1 MADRSARLAFILN
14 LTDKVSAPLGK
25 VKTTFSD
32 LAEQSQQNIIQMG
45 AGLAG
50 MVGAGKAITESLE
63 PALEVNRALGDM
75 RALGTAED
83 ALASLNRK
91 ALEFSITY
99 ATSAAEFVGSSR
111 VIDGAIK
118 GLVGGQLAAITSS
131 SNLLAKVTKADAE
144 TTGAYLGTMY
154 NLFKT
159 EADKMGKVE
168 WVEQLTG
175 QTALAVKLFRTD
187 GAQLKDAFKEVGAI
201 ATQAGVG
208 VAEQMAVI
216 GTLSSTM
223 EGGDAGGRYKAF
235 FENIGAAA
243 EKTGL
248 SFTDAA
254 GNTLPMIQILDKLQ
268 GKYGDLTSAAAGTK
282 LVEAFGGEG
291 AQVIGALAKDTDRL
305 RNGISELGKVRGLE
319 NAEKMAKAMVD
330 PWQQFGKAVDAL
342 RISFGQSLIPTLT
355 PLMERLV
362 GIASTLTRWM
372 QLFPNITRIIG
383 ITTLIILGF
392 VAAMSLLTLVVG
404 VSKMVWLGMLTV
416 WKLLNWQGFKSIA
429 MFLFHT
435 VLVAAFA
442 AGLVILYTWM
452 GLVRVGMLLWQG
464 AIWLVNAAMLANPV
478 LLIVAGIVLLV
489 AAVVAA
495 VVYWDEL
502 CAALMNTTAFQ
513 WISDQLSTLSN
524 WFGSMGGWSG
534 IAKTAWDSILATV
547 KGAINGLIE
556 MANKIP
562 GVNIETTFGDL
573 PEPPKVPDLPGQV
586 GAPVPGPQLP
596 AVVTT
601 PPAGTVPGPKVASAA
616 PVSANQTPKPL
627 ALVPAAVTR
636 SAPAQVPAPAVQVQ
650 PAPPISLPQPD
661 VLPFKPLQMPVP
673 QILQGEPT
681 KLPQPNVLPFKPLQ
695 VPAPQIKQAQPIML
709 PPASADLAFSMPSKA
724 ALPARVE
731 KVIEMPAKSDKGIE
745 ARKAINANT
754 SISPTKPQAVP
765 KGGLMQSFQNQ
776 SNAMN
781 PNQRAGTHVE
791 TLNINTAKPMT
802 PLELENMMAM
812 AVGG

>member
-1 MADRSARLAFILN
+1 MADRSARLAFILK

-25 VKTTFSD
+25 VKTSFSD
-32 LAEQSQQNIIQMG
+32 LAAKSQQNIIQMG

-75 RALGTAED
+75 RALGTTED
-83 ALASLNRK
+83 ALASLNRT

-99 ATSAAEFVGSSR
+99 AASAAEFVASSR

-118 GLVGGQLAAITSS
+118 GLVGGQLATITSA
-131 SNLLAKVTKADAE
+131 SNLLAKVTKSDAE

-154 NLFKT
+154 NLFKSQ
-159 EADKMGKVE
+159 ADKMGRVE
-168 WVEQLTG
+168 WAQQLTG

-201 ATQAGVG
+201 ATQAGVSF
-208 VAEQMAVI
+208 AEQMAVV

-235 FENIGAAA
+235 FENLSAAA

-254 GNTLPMIQILDKLQ
+254 GNALPMLQIMDKVQ

-282 LVEAFGGEG
+282 LMEVFGGEG

-305 RNGISELGKVRGLE
+305 RNGIAELGKVRGLE

-330 PWQQFGKAVDAL
+330 PWQQFGKAVEAL
-342 RISFGQSLIPTLT
+342 RIAFGQSLIPTLT

-362 GIASTLTRWM
+362 GIAKTLTRWT
-372 QLFPNITRIIG
+372 QLFPNITRLIG
-383 ITTLIILGF
+383 ITTLVVFGF
-392 VAAMSLLTLVVG
+392 IAAMSLLTLVVG

-416 WKLLNWQGFKSIA
+416 WKLLTWQGFKSIA

-435 VLVAAFA
+435 VMVAAFVV
-442 AGLVILYTWM
+442 GLIGLYTWM
-452 GLVRVGMLLWQG
+452 AIVRVGMLLWQG

-478 LLIVAGIVLLV
+478 LLIVAGIVLLA

-502 CAALMNTTAFQ
+502 CAALMNTTVFQ
-513 WISDQLSTLSN
+513 WISDQMAKLSS
-524 WFGSMGGWSG
+524 WFDSMGGWSG
-534 IAKTAWDSILATV
+534 VAKTAWDSILSTV

-562 GVNIETTFGDL
+562 GINIETTFGDL
-573 PEPPKVPDLPGQV
+573 PEPPKVPDLPGQ

-596 AVVTT
+596 A
-601 PPAGTVPGPKVASAA
+601 AVA
-616 PVSANQTPKPL
+616 Q
-627 ALVPAAVTR
+627 
-636 SAPAQVPAPAVQVQ
+636 SAPAQGAAARVQLKPAT
-650 PAPPISLPQPD
+650 PIS
-661 VLPFKPLQMPVP
+661 
-673 QILQGEPT
+673 
-681 KLPQPNVLPFKPLQ
+681 LPQPNVLPFKPLQ
-695 VPAPQIKQAQPIML
+695 LPAPQISQADPIML
-709 PPASADLAFSMPSKA
+709 PPASADRAFSMPAKT
-724 ALPARVE
+724 ALPERVE
-731 KVIEMPAKSDKGIE
+731 KVIELPAKSDKGIE

-781 PNQRAGTHVE
+781 PNQRPGTHVE
-791 TLNINTAKPMT
+791 TLNINTSKPMT

>member
-1 MADRSARLAFILN
+1 MADRSARLAFILK

-25 VKTTFSD
+25 VKTSFSD
-32 LAEQSQQNIIQMG
+32 LAAKSQQNIIQMG

-75 RALGTAED
+75 RALGTTED
-83 ALASLNRK
+83 ALASLNRT

-99 ATSAAEFVGSSR
+99 AASAAEFVASSR

-118 GLVGGQLAAITSS
+118 GLVGGQLSTITSA
-131 SNLLAKVTKADAE
+131 SNLLAKVTKSDAE

-154 NLFKT
+154 NLFKSQ
-159 EADKMGKVE
+159 ADKMGRVE
-168 WVEQLTG
+168 WAQQLTG

-201 ATQAGVG
+201 ATQAGVSF
-208 VAEQMAVI
+208 AEQMAVV

-235 FENIGAAA
+235 FENLSAAA

-254 GNTLPMIQILDKLQ
+254 GNALPMLQIMDKLQ

-282 LVEAFGGEG
+282 LMEVFGGEG

-305 RNGISELGKVRGLE
+305 RNGIAELGKVRGLE

-330 PWQQFGKAVDAL
+330 PWQQFGKAVEAL
-342 RISFGQSLIPTLT
+342 RIAFGQSLIPTLT

-362 GIASTLTRWM
+362 GIAKTLTRWT
-372 QLFPNITRIIG
+372 QLFPNITRLIG
-383 ITTLIILGF
+383 ITTLVVFGF
-392 VAAMSLLTLVVG
+392 IAAMSLLTLVVG

-416 WKLLNWQGFKSIA
+416 WKLLTWQGFKSIA

-435 VLVAAFA
+435 VMVAAFVV
-442 AGLVILYTWM
+442 GLIGLYTWM
-452 GLVRVGMLLWQG
+452 AIVRVGMLLWQG

-478 LLIVAGIVLLV
+478 LLIVAGIVLLA

-513 WISDQLSTLSN
+513 WISDQMAKLSS
-524 WFGSMGGWSG
+524 WFDSMGGWSG
-534 IAKTAWDSILATV
+534 IAKTAWDSILSTV
-547 KGAINGLIE
+547 KSAINGLIE

-562 GVNIETTFGDL
+562 GINIETTFDDL
-573 PEPPKVPDLPGQV
+573 PEPPKIPDLPGQ

-596 AVVTT
+596 A
-601 PPAGTVPGPKVASAA
+601 AVA
-616 PVSANQTPKPL
+616 
-627 ALVPAAVTR
+627 R
-636 SAPAQVPAPAVQVQ
+636 SAPTQGAAARVQVK
-650 PAPPISLPQPD
+650 PATPIS
-661 VLPFKPLQMPVP
+661 
-673 QILQGEPT
+673 
-681 KLPQPNVLPFKPLQ
+681 LPQPNVLPFKPLQ
-695 VPAPQIKQAQPIML
+695 LPAPQISQADPIML
-709 PPASADLAFSMPSKA
+709 PTTSADLAFSMPAKT
-724 ALPARVE
+724 ALPERVE
-731 KVIEMPAKSDKGIE
+731 KVIELPAKSDKGIE

-781 PNQRAGTHVE
+781 PNQRPGTHVE
-791 TLNINTAKPMT
+791 TLNINTSKPMT

>member
-1 MADRSARLAFILN
+1 MADRSARLAFILK

-25 VKTTFSD
+25 VKTSFSD
-32 LAEQSQQNIIQMG
+32 LAAKSQQNIIQMG

-75 RALGTAED
+75 RALGTTED
-83 ALASLNRK
+83 ALASLNRT

-99 ATSAAEFVGSSR
+99 AASAAEFVASSR

-118 GLVGGQLAAITSS
+118 GLVGGQLATITGA
-131 SNLLAKVTKADAE
+131 SNLLAKVTKSDAE

-154 NLFKT
+154 NLFKSQ
-159 EADKMGKVE
+159 ADKMGRVE
-168 WVEQLTG
+168 WAQQLTG

-201 ATQAGVG
+201 ATQAGVSF
-208 VAEQMAVI
+208 AEQMAVV

-235 FENIGAAA
+235 FENLSAAA

-248 SFTDAA
+248 SFTDAS
-254 GNTLPMIQILDKLQ
+254 GNALPMLQIMDKLQ

-282 LVEAFGGEG
+282 LMEVFGGEG

-305 RNGISELGKVRGLE
+305 RNGIAELGKVRGLE

-330 PWQQFGKAVDAL
+330 PWEQFGKAVEAL
-342 RISFGQSLIPTLT
+342 RIAFGQSLIPTLT

-362 GIASTLTRWM
+362 GIAKTLTRWT
-372 QLFPNITRIIG
+372 QLFPNITRLIG
-383 ITTLIILGF
+383 ITTLVVFGF
-392 VAAMSLLTLVVG
+392 IAAMSFLTLVVG

-416 WKLLNWQGFKSIA
+416 WKLLTWQGFKSIA

-435 VLVAAFA
+435 VMVAAFVV
-442 AGLVILYTWM
+442 GLIGLYTWM
-452 GLVRVGMLLWQG
+452 AIVRVGMLLWQG

-478 LLIVAGIVLLV
+478 LLIVAGIVLLA

-513 WISDQLSTLSN
+513 WISDQMAKLSS
-524 WFGSMGGWSG
+524 WFDSMGGWSG
-534 IAKTAWDSILATV
+534 IAKTAWDSILSTV

-562 GVNIETTFGDL
+562 GINIETTFGDL

-586 GAPVPGPQLP
+586 SAPVPGPQLP
-596 AVVTT
+596 A
-601 PPAGTVPGPKVASAA
+601 AVA
-616 PVSANQTPKPL
+616 
-627 ALVPAAVTR
+627 R
-636 SAPAQVPAPAVQVQ
+636 SAPAQGAAARVQVK
-650 PAPPISLPQPD
+650 PAPPI
-661 VLPFKPLQMPVP
+661 
-673 QILQGEPT
+673 G
-681 KLPQPNVLPFKPLQ
+681 LPQPNVLPFKPLQ
-695 VPAPQIKQAQPIML
+695 LPAPQISQADPIML
-709 PPASADLAFSMPSKA
+709 PTASADLAFSMPAKT
-724 ALPARVE
+724 ALPERVE
-731 KVIEMPAKSDKGIE
+731 KVIELPAKSDRGIE

-781 PNQRAGTHVE
+781 PNQRPGTHVE
-791 TLNINTAKPMT
+791 TLNINTSKPMT

>member
-14 LTDKVSAPLGK
+14 LTDKISAPLGK
-25 VKTTFSD
+25 VKTSFSD
-32 LAEQSQQNIIQMG
+32 LAAQSQQNIIQMG

-50 MVGAGKAITESLE
+50 MVGAGTAITESLE

-83 ALASLNRK
+83 ALASLNSK

-99 ATSAAEFVGSSR
+99 AASAAEFVASSR

-168 WVEQLTG
+168 WIEQLTG

-201 ATQAGVG
+201 ATQAGVS

-216 GTLSSTM
+216 GSLSSTM
-223 EGGDAGGRYKAF
+223 EGGDAGGRYTAF
-235 FENIGAAA
+235 FENMGASA
-243 EKTGL
+243 EKTGIKL
-248 SFTDAA
+248 TDASGKA
-254 GNTLPMIQILDKLQ
+254 LPMIEILDKLTA
-268 GKYGDLTSAAAGTK
+268 KYGDLTSASAGTK
-282 LVEAFGGEG
+282 LMEAFGGEG

-330 PWQQFGKAVDAL
+330 PWQQFGKAVEAL
-342 RISFGQSLIPTLT
+342 RIAFGQSLIPTLT
-355 PLMERLV
+355 PLMDRLV
-362 GIASTLTRWM
+362 GIAQTLTRWT
-372 QLFPNITRIIG
+372 QLFPNITRVIG
-383 ITTLIILGF
+383 ITSLVVFGF
-392 VAAMSLLTLVVG
+392 IAAMSLLTLVVG

-442 AGLVILYTWM
+442 AGLVVLYTWM

-478 LLIVAGIVLLV
+478 LLIVAGIVLLA

-513 WISDQLSTLSN
+513 WISDQLASLSN

-534 IAKTAWDSILATV
+534 MAKTAWDSILATV
-547 KGAINGLIE
+547 KGAINGLIQ

-562 GVNIETTFGDL
+562 GVNIETTFADL
-573 PEPPKVPDLPGQV
+573 PEPPKVPEVPG
-586 GAPVPGPQLP
+586 PVVTPGPQLP
-596 AVVTT
+596 AAVAT
-601 PPAGTVPGPKVASAA
+601 PPAGPASGPKMASAA
-616 PVSANQTPKPL
+616 PVPASQTPKPL

-636 SAPAQVPAPAVQVQ
+636 AAPAQIPAPKVQVL
-650 PAPPISLPQPD
+650 PAPPISVPQPN

-673 QILQGEPT
+673 QIQQGEP
-681 KLPQPNVLPFKPLQ
+681 
-695 VPAPQIKQAQPIML
+695 IKL
-709 PPASADLAFSMPSKA
+709 PPAPAGLALPTPA
-724 ALPARVE
+724 ATALPARVE
-731 KVIEMPAKSDKGIE
+731 KVIQLPAQAEKGIE
-745 ARKAINANT
+745 ARKAVSANT
-754 SISPTKPQAVP
+754 SISPTKPSAVP
-765 KGGLMQSFQNQ
+765 KGGLMQTFQNQ
-776 SNAMN
+776 NNALN
-781 PNQRAGTHVE
+781 PHERQGIRVE
-791 TLNINTAKPMT
+791 KVEIHTSKPMT
-802 PLELENMMAM
+802 PLEMENMMAM

>member
-25 VKTTFSD
+25 VKTSFSD
-32 LAEQSQQNIIQMG
+32 LAAQSQQNIIQMG

-50 MVGAGKAITESLE
+50 LVGAGVAITESLE

-83 ALASLNRK
+83 ALSSLNRS
-91 ALEFSITY
+91 ALEFSIDY
-99 ATSAAEFVGSSR
+99 AASAAEFVSSSR

-201 ATQAGVG
+201 ATQAGVS

-235 FENIGAAA
+235 FENMGAAA

-248 SFTDAA
+248 TFTDAA
-254 GNTLPMIQILDKLQ
+254 GNALPMIQILDQLTA
-268 GKYGDLTSAAAGTK
+268 KYGDLTTAAAGTK
-282 LVEAFGGEG
+282 LTEVFGGEG

-330 PWQQFGKAVDAL
+330 PWQQFGKAVEAL
-342 RISFGQSLIPTLT
+342 RIAFGQSLIPTLT

-362 GIASTLTRWM
+362 GIARTLTRWT

-383 ITTLIILGF
+383 ITTLIVFGF
-392 VAAMSLLTLVVG
+392 IAAMSLLTLVVG
-404 VSKMVWLGMLTV
+404 GSKMVWLGMLTV

-442 AGLVILYTWM
+442 AGLVVLYTWM

-478 LLIVAGIVLLV
+478 LLIVAGIVLLA

-502 CAALMNTTAFQ
+502 CAALMNTAAFQ
-513 WISDQLSTLSN
+513 WISEQLTSLSD
-524 WFGSMGGWSG
+524 WFSSMGGWSG
-534 IAKTAWDSILATV
+534 MAKAAWDGIINIF
-547 KGAINGLIE
+547 KQAINGLIE
-556 MANKIP
+556 MLNKIP
-562 GVNIETTFGDL
+562 GVQIDAAFGDMPVAPEL
-573 PEPPKVPDLPGQV
+573 PSITAPLVEAPLLPQLVSAAQPPIQAPPLVMAAAPKAS
-586 GAPVPGPQLP
+586 APVTPMLNAMAPQ
-596 AVVTT
+596 
-601 PPAGTVPGPKVASAA
+601 
-616 PVSANQTPKPL
+616 
-627 ALVPAAVTR
+627 
-636 SAPAQVPAPAVQVQ
+636 AQ
-650 PAPPISLPQPD
+650 
-661 VLPFKPLQMPVP
+661 M
-673 QILQGEPT
+673 
-681 KLPQPNVLPFKPLQ
+681 PQPNVLPFKPLQ
-695 VPAPQIKQAQPIML
+695 MPAPQINHAAPIIL
-709 PPASADLAFSMPSKA
+709 PPASADLAFSKQPKNV
-724 ALPARVE
+724 LPERVE
-731 KVIEMPAKSDKGIE
+731 KVIELPAKTDKGIE

-754 SISPTKPQAVP
+754 SISPTKPEAVP

-781 PNQRAGTHVE
+781 PNQRPGTHVE
-791 TLNINTAKPMT
+791 TLNINTSKSMT
-802 PLELENMMAM
+802 PLELENMVAM
-812 AVGG
+812 SVGG

>member
-25 VKTTFSD
+25 VKTSFSD
-32 LAEQSQQNIIQMG
+32 LAAQSQQNIIQMG

-50 MVGAGKAITESLE
+50 MVGAGTAITESLE

-83 ALASLNRK
+83 ALASLNSK

-99 ATSAAEFVGSSR
+99 AASAAEFVASSR

-201 ATQAGVG
+201 ATQAGVS

-216 GTLSSTM
+216 GSLSSTM

-235 FENIGAAA
+235 FENMGAAA

-248 SFTDAA
+248 KFTDSTGKA
-254 GNTLPMIQILDKLQ
+254 LPMIEILDKLTAR
-268 GKYGDLTSAAAGTK
+268 YGDLTSASAGTK
-282 LVEAFGGEG
+282 LMEAFGGEG

-305 RNGISELGKVRGLE
+305 RSGISELGKVRGLE

-330 PWQQFGKAVDAL
+330 PWQQFGKAVEAL
-342 RISFGQSLIPTLT
+342 RIAFGQSLIPTLT
-355 PLMERLV
+355 PLMDRLV
-362 GIASTLTRWM
+362 GIAQTLTRWT

-383 ITTLIILGF
+383 ITTLVVFGF
-392 VAAMSLLTLVVG
+392 IAAMSMLTLVVG

-442 AGLVILYTWM
+442 AGLVVLYTWM
-452 GLVRVGMLLWQG
+452 GLVRAGMLLWQG
-464 AIWLVNAAMLANPV
+464 AIWLVNAAMWANPV
-478 LLIVAGIVLLV
+478 LLIVAGIVLLA

-513 WISDQLSTLSN
+513 WISDQLAGLSN

-547 KGAINGLIE
+547 KGAINGLIQ

-562 GVNIETTFGDL
+562 GVNIETTFADL
-573 PEPPKVPDLPGQV
+573 PEPPKVPEVPG
-586 GAPVPGPQLP
+586 PVVTPGPQLP
-596 AVVTT
+596 AAVAT
-601 PPAGTVPGPKVASAA
+601 PPAGTSPGPKMASPT
-616 PVSANQTPKPL
+616 PVPASQPPKPL

-636 SAPAQVPAPAVQVQ
+636 AAPAQIPAPKVQVL
-650 PAPPISLPQPD
+650 PAPPIS
-661 VLPFKPLQMPVP
+661 V
-673 QILQGEPT
+673 
-681 KLPQPNVLPFKPLQ
+681 PQPNVLPFKPLQ
-695 VPAPQIKQAQPIML
+695 MPLPQIQQGEPIKL
-709 PPASADLAFSMPSKA
+709 PPAPAGLALPTPA
-724 ALPARVE
+724 TTALPARVE
-731 KVIEMPAKSDKGIE
+731 KVIQLPAQAEKGIE
-745 ARKAINANT
+745 ARKAVSGNT
-754 SISPTKPQAVP
+754 SISPTKPTAVP
-765 KGGLMQSFQNQ
+765 KGGLMQTFQNQ
-776 SNAMN
+776 NNALN
-781 PNQRAGTHVE
+781 PHERQGIRVE
-791 TLNINTAKPMT
+791 KVEIHTSKPMT
-802 PLELENMMAM
+802 PLEMENMMAM
-812 AVGG
+812 AMGG

>member
-1 MADRSARLAFILN
+1 MADRSARLAFILK

-25 VKTTFSD
+25 VKTSFSD
-32 LAEQSQQNIIQMG
+32 LAAKSQQNIIQMG

-75 RALGTAED
+75 RALGTTED
-83 ALASLNRK
+83 ALASLNRT

-99 ATSAAEFVGSSR
+99 ATSAAEFVASSR

-118 GLVGGQLAAITSS
+118 GLVGGQLATIASA
-131 SNLLAKVTKADAE
+131 SNLLAKVTKSDAE

-154 NLFKT
+154 NLFKSQ
-159 EADKMGKVE
+159 ADKMGRVE
-168 WVEQLTG
+168 WAQQLTG

-201 ATQAGVG
+201 ATQAGVSF
-208 VAEQMAVI
+208 AEQMAVV

-235 FENIGAAA
+235 FENLSAAA

-248 SFTDAA
+248 SFTDAS
-254 GNTLPMIQILDKLQ
+254 GNALPMLQIMDKLQ

-282 LVEAFGGEG
+282 LMEVFGGEG

-305 RNGISELGKVRGLE
+305 RNGIAELGKVRGLE

-330 PWQQFGKAVDAL
+330 PWQQFGKAVEAL
-342 RISFGQSLIPTLT
+342 RIAFGQSLIPTLT

-362 GIASTLTRWM
+362 GIAKTLTRWT
-372 QLFPNITRIIG
+372 QLFPNITRLIG
-383 ITTLIILGF
+383 ITTLVVFGF
-392 VAAMSLLTLVVG
+392 IAAMSLLTLVVG

-416 WKLLNWQGFKSIA
+416 WKLLTWQGFKSIA

-435 VLVAAFA
+435 VMVAAFVV
-442 AGLVILYTWM
+442 GLIGLYTWM
-452 GLVRVGMLLWQG
+452 AIVRVGMLLWQG

-478 LLIVAGIVLLV
+478 LLIVAGIVLLA

-513 WISDQLSTLSN
+513 WISDQMAKLSS
-524 WFGSMGGWSG
+524 WFDSMGGWSG
-534 IAKTAWDSILATV
+534 IAKTAWDSILSTV

-562 GVNIETTFGDL
+562 GINIETTFGDL
-573 PEPPKVPDLPGQV
+573 PEPPKVPDLPGQ

-596 AVVTT
+596 A
-601 PPAGTVPGPKVASAA
+601 AVA
-616 PVSANQTPKPL
+616 
-627 ALVPAAVTR
+627 R
-636 SAPAQVPAPAVQVQ
+636 SAPAQGAAARVQVK
-650 PAPPISLPQPD
+650 PATPIS
-661 VLPFKPLQMPVP
+661 
-673 QILQGEPT
+673 
-681 KLPQPNVLPFKPLQ
+681 LPQPNVLPFKPLQ
-695 VPAPQIKQAQPIML
+695 LPAPQISQADPIML
-709 PPASADLAFSMPSKA
+709 PPASADRAFSMPAKT
-724 ALPARVE
+724 ALPERVE
-731 KVIEMPAKSDKGIE
+731 KVIELPAKSDKGIE

-781 PNQRAGTHVE
+781 PNQRPGTHVE
-791 TLNINTAKPMT
+791 TLNINTSKPMT

>member
-1 MADRSARLAFILN
+1 M
-14 LTDKVSAPLGK
+14 
-25 VKTTFSD
+25 KTSFSD
-32 LAEQSQQNIIQMG
+32 LAAKSQQNIIQMG

-75 RALGTAED
+75 RALGTTED
-83 ALASLNRK
+83 ALASLNRT

-99 ATSAAEFVGSSR
+99 AASAAEFVASSR

-118 GLVGGQLAAITSS
+118 GLVGGQLATITSA
-131 SNLLAKVTKADAE
+131 SNLLAKVTKSDAE

-154 NLFKT
+154 NLFKSQ
-159 EADKMGKVE
+159 ADKMGRVE
-168 WVEQLTG
+168 WAQQLTG

-201 ATQAGVG
+201 ATQAGVSF
-208 VAEQMAVI
+208 AEQMAVV

-235 FENIGAAA
+235 FENLSAAA

-248 SFTDAA
+248 SFTDAV
-254 GNTLPMIQILDKLQ
+254 GNALPMLQIMDKLQ

-282 LVEAFGGEG
+282 LMEVFGGEG

-305 RNGISELGKVRGLE
+305 RNGIAELGKVRGLE

-330 PWQQFGKAVDAL
+330 PWQQFGKAVEAL
-342 RISFGQSLIPTLT
+342 RIAFGQSLIPTLT

-362 GIASTLTRWM
+362 GIAKTLTRWT
-372 QLFPNITRIIG
+372 QLFPNITRLIG
-383 ITTLIILGF
+383 ITTLVVFGF
-392 VAAMSLLTLVVG
+392 IAAMSLLTLVVG

-416 WKLLNWQGFKSIA
+416 WKLLTWQGFKSIA

-435 VLVAAFA
+435 VMVAAFVV
-442 AGLVILYTWM
+442 GLIGLYTWM
-452 GLVRVGMLLWQG
+452 AIVRVGMLLWQG

-478 LLIVAGIVLLV
+478 LLIVAGIVLLA

-513 WISDQLSTLSN
+513 WISDQMAKLSS
-524 WFGSMGGWSG
+524 WFDSMGGWSG
-534 IAKTAWDSILATV
+534 VAKTAWDSILSTV

-562 GVNIETTFGDL
+562 GINIETTFGDL

-586 GAPVPGPQLP
+586 GATVPGPQLP

-601 PPAGTVPGPKVASAA
+601 PLAGTVPGAVA
-616 PVSANQTPKPL
+616 
-627 ALVPAAVTR
+627 R
-636 SAPAQVPAPAVQVQ
+636 SAPAQGAAARVQVK
-650 PAPPISLPQPD
+650 PAPPIS
-661 VLPFKPLQMPVP
+661 
-673 QILQGEPT
+673 
-681 KLPQPNVLPFKPLQ
+681 LPQPNVLPFKPLQ
-695 VPAPQIKQAQPIML
+695 MPAPQISQADPIML
-709 PPASADLAFSMPSKA
+709 PSASADLAFSMPAKT
-724 ALPARVE
+724 ALPERVE
-731 KVIEMPAKSDKGIE
+731 KVIELPAKSDKGIE

-781 PNQRAGTHVE
+781 PNQRPGTHVE
-791 TLNINTAKPMT
+791 TLNINTSKPMT

>member
-1 MADRSARLAFILN
+1 MADRSARLAFILK

-25 VKTTFSD
+25 VKTSFSD
-32 LAEQSQQNIIQMG
+32 LAAKSQQNIIQMG

-75 RALGTAED
+75 RALGTTED
-83 ALASLNRK
+83 ALASLNRT

-99 ATSAAEFVGSSR
+99 AASAAEFVASSR

-118 GLVGGQLAAITSS
+118 GLVGGQLATITSA
-131 SNLLAKVTKADAE
+131 SNLLAKVTKSDAE

-154 NLFKT
+154 NLFKSQ
-159 EADKMGKVE
+159 ADKMGRVE
-168 WVEQLTG
+168 WAQQLTG
-175 QTALAVKLFRTD
+175 QTALAVQLFRTD

-201 ATQAGVG
+201 ATQAGVSF
-208 VAEQMAVI
+208 AEQMAVV

-235 FENIGAAA
+235 FENLSAAA

-254 GNTLPMIQILDKLQ
+254 GNALPMLQIMDKLQ

-282 LVEAFGGEG
+282 LMEVFGGEG

-305 RNGISELGKVRGLE
+305 RNGIAELGKVRGLE

-330 PWQQFGKAVDAL
+330 PWEQFGKAVEAL
-342 RISFGQSLIPTLT
+342 RIAFGQSLIPTLT

-362 GIASTLTRWM
+362 GIAKTLTRWT
-372 QLFPNITRIIG
+372 QLFPNITRLIG
-383 ITTLIILGF
+383 ITTLVVFGF
-392 VAAMSLLTLVVG
+392 IAAMSLLTLVVG

-416 WKLLNWQGFKSIA
+416 WKLLTWQGFKSIA

-435 VLVAAFA
+435 VMVAAFVV
-442 AGLVILYTWM
+442 GLIGLYTWM
-452 GLVRVGMLLWQG
+452 AIVRVGMLLWQG

-478 LLIVAGIVLLV
+478 LLIVAGIVLLA

-513 WISDQLSTLSN
+513 WISDQMAKLSS
-524 WFGSMGGWSG
+524 WFDSMDGWSG
-534 IAKTAWDSILATV
+534 IAKTAWDSILSTV

-562 GVNIETTFGDL
+562 GINIETTFGDL
-573 PEPPKVPDLPGQV
+573 PEPPKVPDLPGQ
-586 GAPVPGPQLP
+586 GAPVPGVPGPQLP
-596 AVVTT
+596 A
-601 PPAGTVPGPKVASAA
+601 AVA
-616 PVSANQTPKPL
+616 
-627 ALVPAAVTR
+627 R
-636 SAPAQVPAPAVQVQ
+636 SAPAQDAAARVQVK
-650 PAPPISLPQPD
+650 PATPIS
-661 VLPFKPLQMPVP
+661 
-673 QILQGEPT
+673 
-681 KLPQPNVLPFKPLQ
+681 LPQPNVLPFKPLQ
-695 VPAPQIKQAQPIML
+695 LPAPQISQADPIML
-709 PPASADLAFSMPSKA
+709 PPASADRAFSMPAKT
-724 ALPARVE
+724 ALPERVQ
-731 KVIEMPAKSDKGIE
+731 KVIELPAKSDKGIE

-781 PNQRAGTHVE
+781 PNQRPGTHVE
-791 TLNINTAKPMT
+791 TLNINTSKPMT

>member
-14 LTDKVSAPLGK
+14 LTDKISAPLGK
-25 VKTTFSD
+25 VKTSFSD
-32 LAEQSQQNIIQMG
+32 LAAQSQQNIIQMG

-50 MVGAGKAITESLE
+50 MVGAGVAITESLE

-83 ALASLNRK
+83 ALASLNRT
-91 ALEFSITY
+91 ALEFSIDY
-99 ATSAAEFVGSSR
+99 AASAAEFVASSR

-201 ATQAGVG
+201 ATQAGVS

-235 FENIGAAA
+235 FENMGAAA

-248 SFTDAA
+248 TFTDAA
-254 GNTLPMIQILDKLQ
+254 GNALPMIQILDKLTS
-268 GKYGDLTSAAAGTK
+268 KYGDLTTAAAGTK
-282 LVEAFGGEG
+282 LTEAFGGEG

-305 RNGISELGKVRGLE
+305 RNGISELGQVRGLE
-319 NAEKMAKAMVD
+319 NAEKMAKEMVD
-330 PWQQFGKAVDAL
+330 PWQQFGKAVEAL
-342 RISFGQSLIPTLT
+342 RIAFGQSLIPTLT
-355 PLMERLV
+355 PLMDRLV
-362 GIASTLTRWM
+362 GIARTLTRWT

-383 ITTLIILGF
+383 ITTLIVFGF
-392 VAAMSLLTLVVG
+392 IAAMSLLTLVVG

-442 AGLVILYTWM
+442 AGLVVLYTWM

-502 CAALMNTTAFQ
+502 CAALMNTAAFQ
-513 WISDQLSTLSN
+513 WISEQLTALSD

-534 IAKTAWDSILATV
+534 MAKAAWDGIV
-547 KGAINGLIE
+547 NIFKQAINGLIE
-556 MANKIP
+556 MLNKIP
-562 GVNIETTFGDL
+562 GVQIDAAFGDMPVAPEL
-573 PEPPKVPDLPGQV
+573 PSITAPLVDAPLLPQLMSPPQPPIQAPPLVMAAAPKAS
-586 GAPVPGPQLP
+586 APVTPMLNAMAPQ
-596 AVVTT
+596 
-601 PPAGTVPGPKVASAA
+601 
-616 PVSANQTPKPL
+616 
-627 ALVPAAVTR
+627 
-636 SAPAQVPAPAVQVQ
+636 AQ
-650 PAPPISLPQPD
+650 
-661 VLPFKPLQMPVP
+661 
-673 QILQGEPT
+673 
-681 KLPQPNVLPFKPLQ
+681 LPQPNVLPFKPLQ
-695 VPAPQIKQAQPIML
+695 MPAPQINQAEPIML
-709 PPASADLAFSMPSKA
+709 PPASADLAFSMQPKSV
-724 ALPARVE
+724 LPARVE
-731 KVIEMPAKSDKGIE
+731 KVIELPAKSDKGIE

-754 SISPTKPQAVP
+754 SISPTKPEAVP

-781 PNQRAGTHVE
+781 PNQRPGTHVE
-791 TLNINTAKPMT
+791 TLNINTSKPMT